1 MLEYAKKYELKL
13 KELYW
18 DIAFD
23 SHYQYRQSSPHRDDF
38 ELPKDTYSQ
47 NDFVSIWQGEII
59 GHINYS
65 INRSANCIDN
75 LTCVHFGNNNSYTFA
90 KDLITAIKNIF
101 EKYKFNK
108 LCFCVV
114 VGNPIEKTYDK
125 LVKKYG
131 GRIVGIWK
139 QDRKLLDGNL
149 HDVKCYEILAEDYF
163 KSINK
168 IEK

>member
-1 MLEYAKKYELKL
+1 MLEYAKKHEQKL

-18 DIAFD
+18 SIAFD
-23 SHYQYRQSSPHRDDF
+23 FHYQYRMGSPHRDDF

-75 LTCVHFGNNNSYTFA
+75 LTCVHFGSDSSYTFA
-90 KDLITAIKNIF
+90 KDLIAAIKEIF
-101 EKYKFNK
+101 EKYRFNK

-114 VGNPIEKTYDK
+114 VGNPVEKTYDK
-125 LVKKYG
+125 LVKKHG
-131 GRIVGIWK
+131 GRIVGIWI
-139 QDRKLLDGNL
+139 QDKMLMDGSL
-149 HDVKCYEILAEDYF
+149 HDVKCYEILAVDYF
-163 KSINK
+163 KSQ
-168 IEK
+168 